1 MTDTPVVT
9 GILVLVFIGLVLL
22 IRMRKAVGTAL
33 SSAAMGLAAMG
44 AVPQGVECIA
54 VDTAKQANYVTGCYP
69 DPDEKLQ
76 VCYGTTDECVD
87 AALTGRWR
95 GEWR

>member
-44 AVPQGVECIA
+44 AVNLTGL
-54 VDTAKQANYVTGCYP
+54 VTGVVLPWNLFTLLVCIVLGVP
-69 DPDEKLQ
+69 GVVSMLVLQ
-76 VCYGTTDECVD
+76 
-87 AALTGRWR
+87 LFW
-95 GEWR
+95 

>member
-44 AVPQGVECIA
+44 AVTLTGL
-54 VDTAKQANYVTGCYP
+54 VTGVVLPWNLFTLLVCIILGAP
-69 DPDEKLQ
+69 GVVSMLVLQ
-76 VCYGTTDECVD
+76 
-87 AALTGRWR
+87 LFW
-95 GEWR
+95 

>member
-44 AVPQGVECIA
+44 AV
-54 VDTAKQANYVTGCYP
+54 N
-69 DPDEKLQ
+69 
-76 VCYGTTDECVD
+76 
-87 AALTGRWR
+87 LTGLVTRVVLPWNLFTLLVCIIL
-95 GEWR
+95 GAPGVVSMLVLQLFW

>member
-9 GILVLVFIGLVLL
+9 GILVIVFIGLVLL

-44 AVPQGVECIA
+44 AV
-54 VDTAKQANYVTGCYP
+54 N
-69 DPDEKLQ
+69 
-76 VCYGTTDECVD
+76 
-87 AALTGRWR
+87 LTGLLTGVTLPWNLFTLLVCTIL
-95 GEWR
+95 GAPGVVSMLVLQLFW